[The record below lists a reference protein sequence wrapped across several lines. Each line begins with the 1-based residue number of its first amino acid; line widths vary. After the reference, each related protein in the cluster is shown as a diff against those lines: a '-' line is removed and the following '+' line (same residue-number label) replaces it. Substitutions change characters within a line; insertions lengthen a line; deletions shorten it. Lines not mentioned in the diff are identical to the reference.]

1 MSTDSTELTFVRC
14 PSCRSLVPAV
24 STRCRMCG
32 AALDP
37 AAAGADESSAQS
49 GGRVRQRTMSSKA
62 DSEVAEATEKLR
74 EEHTVEEL
82 EVRPDEAEVPF
93 DDPLSAYIEEVDVLE
108 EEMASVDPVYETES
122 EPEPELQ
129 TEEPVPTEDE
139 SPFAMEAPEPELE
152 PATDAAVEEPPF
164 VTEPDEYE
172 PKVRVEHG
180 ARGRKNGGLSFS
192 KDATE
197 TSQESQPA
205 SEPIPA
211 VEEPPVEEEPVVVA
225 PPTAIEPELK
235 EEPVTPVVAKKEPAP
250 VVQKPVPPVVEEP
263 EVVEDDLEEIIEEE
277 PVAKPVVAKPAQV
290 VKPAAKKKPAAVA
303 QVDGRLF
310 GWLVTYSSPEGEAI
324 ELREGRFFVTSSSLK
339 DTDLILEDESV
350 STPHAMVTV
359 SVDSGLVVQDLMSE
373 RGVFVRRR
381 GAGVYEREA
390 EPTEIQN
397 GDWVR
402 FGDVEFLVSLIP
414 YVGEQ

>member
-37 AAAGADESSAQS
+37 AAGGADESSAQS

-74 EEHTVEEL
+74 EEHVDEL
-82 EVRPDEAEVPF
+82 QASPGEAEVPF

-108 EEMASVDPVYETES
+108 EEMASVDPVYEA
-122 EPEPELQ
+122 EPEPEPEREA
-129 TEEPVPTEDE
+129 EEPAPAEDE

-152 PATDAAVEEPPF
+152 PAAEAAVEEPPF
-164 VTEPDEYE
+164 VTEPEDYE

-197 TSQESQPA
+197 APPA

-211 VEEPPVEEEPVVVA
+211 VEEPPVEEEPVLVA
-225 PPTAIEPELK
+225 EPAVAEPEVK
-235 EEPVTPVVAKKEPAP
+235 EEPVVAVKPAVAKKEPAP
-250 VVQKPVPPVVEEP
+250 VVQESVQPVHEEP
-263 EVVEDDLEEIIEEE
+263 ELIEEEAEEDVEEE
-277 PVAKPVVAKPAQV
+277 PVAKPVVTKAAPV
-290 VKPAAKKKPAAVA
+290 IKPAAKKKPASVA

-339 DTDLILEDESV
+339 ETDLILEDESV
-350 STPHAMVTV
+350 STPHAMITV
-359 SVDSGLVVQDLMSE
+359 SVDTGLIVQDLMSE

-381 GAGVYEREA
+381 GAGVYEREP
-390 EPTEIQN
+390 EPTEIEN

-414 YVGEQ
+414 YVGEK